1 MHSTCGCM
9 LCCVAKEG
17 SRCCREFV
25 EWHASVL
32 AHTTDRG
39 TCPSGRER
47 LQCACLQAAGTSRA
61 AKLAP
66 APSNSPPAPCTH
78 LPALLQ
84 RDKLEAHPLFERVSE
99 EELANDPA
107 AQLLLEGTEEG
118 QKVARNGGKTWRHVY
133 RRIAGPA
140 DGGAAAAG
148 SAAAAAAAE
157 GAGQ

>member
-1 MHSTCGCM
+1 MHSIAGCM

-25 EWHASVL
+25 EWQCWPTRLTATLVH
-32 AHTTDRG
+32 
-39 TCPSGRER
+39 RER
-47 LQCACLQAAGTSRA
+47 TVVMCLPASCGHLPSRL
-61 AKLAP
+61 LAP
-66 APSNSPPAPCTH
+66 APSNSPPVPCTH
-78 LPALLQ
+78 PPSSLQ

-140 DGGAAAAG
+140 EGSGAAAAG